1 MNTTINDI
9 LTLAA
14 DYEDG
19 IMGMDRCIEI
29 VCEEHSLS
37 DEICDL
43 AKLQNDINT
52 FKKYGVPLPRQ
63 HKGKLA
69 EMVFKLVTLKWGV

>member
-19 IMGMDRCIEI
+19 TVGTDRCIEI
-29 VCEEHSLS
+29 VCEEHGLS

-63 HKGKLA
+63 YKGRLA
-69 EMVFKLVTLKWGV
+69 EMVSKLVNIKWGV